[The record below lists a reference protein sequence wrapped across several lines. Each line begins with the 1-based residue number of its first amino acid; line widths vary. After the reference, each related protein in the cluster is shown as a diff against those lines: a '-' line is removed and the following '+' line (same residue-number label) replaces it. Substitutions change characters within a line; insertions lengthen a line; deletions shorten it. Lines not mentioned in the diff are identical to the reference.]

1 MTEPLQTRLPV
12 GGPPPVLRVTD
23 DYGPVG
29 SGVSGAHAVL
39 AENGQEYIVKG
50 PSFAPSHPHVAA
62 NEYVAFQLAQAI
74 GLPTMDAR
82 IVELAGERLFAA
94 AWMNEGTFHP
104 YTTEDLFSRCDNRDR
119 AYDLVVLDSWIAN
132 TDRHPGNLLVREIRP
147 RGAANPRYHMLCND
161 HSHCLVRPQQSTVAL
176 AQLLDSPPAQH
187 VQLAFV
193 IEAITESALLSQA
206 LDRVAGI
213 PTETIDAAFA
223 EMPATFVPS
232 PQDAR
237 LMREYLLERRERLR
251 GIFRAHRTTFHRL
264 DGGNL

>member
-12 GGPPPVLRVTD
+12 DGPPPVLRVTD

-62 NEYVAFQLAQAI
+62 NEYVAFRLAQAI

-82 IVELAGERLFAA
+82 IVELSGELLFAA
-94 AWMNEGTFHP
+94 AWMNTGTFHP
-104 YTTEDLFSRCDNRDR
+104 YTTEDLFARCDNQDR
-119 AYDLVVLDSWIAN
+119 TYDLVVFDSWIAN
-132 TDRHPGNLLVREIRP
+132 TDRHAGNLLVREIRP

-161 HSHCLVRPQQSTVAL
+161 HSHCLVPPRQSAVVL
-176 AQLLDSPPAQH
+176 AQQLDSPPAQH

-193 IEAITESALLSQA
+193 IEAITESALLGQA
-206 LDRVAGI
+206 LDRVANI
-213 PTETIDAAFA
+213 PTETINAAFA

-237 LMREYLLERRERLR
+237 LMQEYLLERRERLR
-251 GIFRAHRTTFHRL
+251 SIFHTHRATFYRL
-264 DGGNL
+264 DGGNI